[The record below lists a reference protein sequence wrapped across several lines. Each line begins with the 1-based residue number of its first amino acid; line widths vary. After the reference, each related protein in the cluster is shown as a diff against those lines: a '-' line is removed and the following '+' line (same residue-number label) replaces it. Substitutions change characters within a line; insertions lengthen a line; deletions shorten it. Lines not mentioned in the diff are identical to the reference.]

1 MSEAGLPMRIV
12 FIVHYFPPVN
22 SSGAKRVEAVS
33 KCMAAAGHLV
43 TVITTRKTS
52 SDGAFTEK
60 LPVGVDVIELNRL
73 GRERPSILTGDQF
86 EPMYTGKPS
95 WKRRI
100 KDLVMKWFGQLPDPR
115 LPFALSIGMPWLAK
129 RAHAALEKADVVV
142 GSSPPWP
149 LLLAATIAKRR
160 FGIPCI
166 LDYRD
171 HFSECHE
178 MPGGRFAKWLERHVD
193 RWLLRKADHVVAI
206 SGPMAAYYRTMSP
219 TVQTIM
225 NGYDHEV
232 LEAARQQARPSEGR
246 TIVIRYMG
254 IVSPGR
260 VPHNLL
266 QALVRF
272 AAEDPQRF
280 SQLRIEFYGNAAL
293 VNECLQNEYAPVR
306 SAFHF
311 FEAVPYVKS
320 LQLMVEAN
328 YLLFSETSSNATLSA
343 QGILTTKLF
352 EYIGSGRPILADIAP
367 ETLAGSLLLEI
378 GTEHVVAN
386 NPEAFLVSLRS
397 ESFYQ
402 RRPDE
407 VSPNVWKHS
416 RQAQAQEYT
425 RLAEQVTRKQSA

>member
-1 MSEAGLPMRIV
+1 MRVGRAMRIV
-12 FIVHYFPPVN
+12 FIVHYFPPIN
-22 SSGAKRVEAVS
+22 SSGAKRVEAIS
-33 KCMAAAGHLV
+33 KYMAAEGHEV

-52 SDGAFTEK
+52 SDGAFTEEA
-60 LPVGVDVIELNRL
+60 PVGVDVIELDWL
-73 GRERPSILTGDQF
+73 GRDRPSVQTGEHF

-95 WKRRI
+95 WKRRT
-100 KDLVMKWFGQLPDPR
+100 KDLVMEWFGQLPDPR
-115 LPFALSIGMPWLAK
+115 LPFVLSIGMPWLAP
-129 RAHAALEKADVVV
+129 RARAAFEKADVVV

-160 FGIPCI
+160 FGMPCI

-193 RWLLRKADHVVAI
+193 RWLLHRADHVVAI
-206 SGPMAAYYRTMSP
+206 SEPMAGYYRTMSP
-219 TVQTIM
+219 TVQAIM
-225 NGYDHEV
+225 NGYDHVV
-232 LEAARQQARPSEGR
+232 LESARQQARPARDG

-280 SQLRIEFYGNAAL
+280 ARIRVEFYGNAAL
-293 VNECLQNEYAPVR
+293 VNELLQDRYAPVR

-311 FEAVPYVKS
+311 FAAVPYVKS
-320 LQLMVEAN
+320 LQLVVEAD
-328 YLLFSETSSNATLSA
+328 YLLFSETSSKSSLSA

-367 ETLAGSLLLEI
+367 NTLAGSLLLEV
-378 GTEHVVAN
+378 GKGHVVAN
-386 NPEAFLVSLRS
+386 NPEAFLELLRND
-397 ESFYQ
+397 SFYQ
-402 RRPDE
+402 HRSDDI
-407 VSPNVWKHS
+407 SPNVWRLS

-425 RLAEQVTRKQSA
+425 RLAAQVIRKQSA